1 MCALVLRETVRNDA
15 HGVSRKVWPQPRYK
29 LP

>member
-1 MCALVLRETVRNDA
+1 MCALVLRETVSNDA
-15 HGVSRKVWPQPRYK
+15 HGVSREVWPQPRYE